1 MRRHLVIAAIGALT
15 LSSTAALADWH
26 NPTIY
31 REANGD
37 WLKFEYNDGQCYHT
51 FERSG
56 TSQHAYSSGDCT
68 HVMFQS
74 DQATPLY
81 AAPAPDDDE

>member
-1 MRRHLVIAAIGALT
+1 MRKRLLVTAIGVLV
-15 LSSTAALADWH
+15 LSSSTALADWR
-26 NPTIY
+26 NPYIY
-31 REANGD
+31 RESNGD
-37 WLKFEYNDGQCYHT
+37 WLKFEYNDGRCYHT

-56 TSQHAYSSGDCT
+56 ASQHAYSSGDCS

-81 AAPAPDDDE
+81 AVPDDDE

>member
-1 MRRHLVIAAIGALT
+1 MRKALLVAAISALA
-15 LSSTAALADWH
+15 LSSTAALADWR
-26 NPTIY
+26 NPYIY
-31 REANGD
+31 RESNGD

-51 FERSG
+51 FERNG
-56 TSQHAYSSGDCT
+56 AEHHAYSSGDCS

-81 AAPAPDDDE
+81 AAPDDDE

>member
-1 MRRHLVIAAIGALT
+1 MRKHVLVTAIGVLV
-15 LSSTAALADWH
+15 LSSSAALADWR
-26 NPTIY
+26 NPYIY
-31 REANGD
+31 RESNGD

-56 TSQHAYSSGDCT
+56 TSQHAYSNGDCS

-74 DQATPLY
+74 DQARPLY
-81 AAPAPDDDE
+81 PVPDDVE